1 VEPSLKRLRSVVSTS
16 AADSALVEHY
26 QHVQPTSRVPNA
38 MATVIKAVAEAA
50 EDVKSKSSGSVFDRL
65 GCGMDSSADNS
76 QLDYQHQE
84 QNQSLH
90 LERTDHDGQYAA
102 NTTITEHETGFP
114 YDSNSDNEGCHDLNV
129 IGRGVTGTSQ
139 ISSSVGNRGSDSLMV
154 QYSVAKNADD
164 ILRLKQSREQEQSA
178 AAHNTSRKIV
188 NISVNVNT
196 WKPEQYQ
203 EPREVVELDGHKILD
218 KKTGESRSNM
228 HLVKENANALKI
240 SNGNVRCSFMLTF

>member
-1 VEPSLKRLRSVVSTS
+1 VVSTS

-90 LERTDHDGQYAA
+90 LERTDYDGQYAT
-102 NTTITEHETGFP
+102 NTTMTEHETGFP

-164 ILRLKQSREQEQSA
+164 ILRLKQNREQEQSA